1 VLKGDAPEE
10 PEFGLTIGLTV
21 TFAAGP
27 GEDATVGA
35 PEHATI
41 PAVTQPARQKSA
53 NRFMR
58 IQLIEAFSA
67 RYRDVS

>member
-10 PEFGLTIGLTV
+10 PEFGLTIGVTV
-21 TFAAGP
+21 AFAGGP

-35 PEHATI
+35 PEHATT
-41 PAVTQPARQKSA
+41 PAVTQPERQRSA
-53 NRFMR
+53 NRFMQ

-67 RYRDVS
+67 R